1 MFVYFGLVS
10 MFARAIYDHSAIE
23 HHPTRTTASKNIITV
38 AFISTESDLT
48 TFLEFR
54 VDSQCVMQC
63 RAVIGR
69 LIKPCS
75 DVKGHIMDL
84 NKGTHLMWYLLWPH
98 AISQRDVLYSKAQL
112 RSMSDSAQD
121 KQSLTLLCHSVYLL
135 ISFRTVSE
143 PWDVLTV
150 TEVNVCS
157 TWI

>member
-1 MFVYFGLVS
+1 MFVYFGLVA
-10 MFARAIYDHSAIE
+10 MFARAICDHNAIE

-38 AFISTESDLT
+38 AFISTESDLM

-54 VDSQCVMQC
+54 VESQCVMQW

-84 NKGTHLMWYLLWPH
+84 GKGAHLMWYLLRPH

-112 RSMSDSAQD
+112 RSMGNSAQETS
-121 KQSLTLLCHSVYLL
+121 KVQPYCVIQYIH
-135 ISFRTVSE
+135 
-143 PWDVLTV
+143 
-150 TEVNVCS
+150 
-157 TWI
+157 